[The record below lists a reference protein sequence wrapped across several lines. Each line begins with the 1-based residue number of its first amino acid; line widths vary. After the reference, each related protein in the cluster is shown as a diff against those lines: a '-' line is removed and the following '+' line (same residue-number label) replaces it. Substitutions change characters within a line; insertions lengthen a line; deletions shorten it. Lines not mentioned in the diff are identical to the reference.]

1 MPRISGVT
9 GWLAKSTPGE
19 AGLSSPCFLTLG
31 LTDLVLLGFVRVE
44 GFFPPTYLC
53 TISRLPVL
61 TWNKE
66 VHLQGV
72 PYEENFNLIYNTQF
86 SCVYTNFPG
95 NVSTLLDEENGD
107 FFI

>member
-44 GFFPPTYLC
+44 GFFSPHLSLYHLTFARLDLEQGSPPARSSL
-53 TISRLPVL
+53 RG
-61 TWNKE
+61 E
-66 VHLQGV
+66 LQS
-72 PYEENFNLIYNTQF
+72 NI
-86 SCVYTNFPG
+86 
-95 NVSTLLDEENGD
+95 
-107 FFI
+107 